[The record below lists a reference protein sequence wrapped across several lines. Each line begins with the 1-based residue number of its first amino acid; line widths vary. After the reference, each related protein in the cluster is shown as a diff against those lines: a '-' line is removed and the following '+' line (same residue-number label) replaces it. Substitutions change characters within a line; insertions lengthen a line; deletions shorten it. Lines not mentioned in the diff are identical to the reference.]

1 MKVYG
6 DQDADISYISK
17 KVVAILGYGNQG
29 RAQALNLRDSGVSVV
44 VGNIEDSYAQ
54 TARSDGFEVY
64 SPAEAAQ
71 RGDIL
76 ALLVPDEV
84 QAEVY
89 ATSIAPHIRP
99 RQVLDFAAG
108 YNIHF
113 GLIRPPA
120 DVDVI
125 MVAPRMIGVNVRR
138 AFETGGGVPAFVD
151 VWQNASGQGMEIAL
165 AFAKGIGATRAGVL
179 PVSFRDEVEIDLF
192 TEQALWPAIVNALV
206 TSYELLVEKG
216 YAPEAVLM
224 ELWGTGEAAEIM
236 TEMARTGLFR
246 QMTYHSRTSQYGTL
260 TNFDRVIPGGLKA
273 NFETALERIRSGKFA
288 EEFAEEKHRD
298 YPVYQELRKKALA
311 HSLNEVEDKVRN
323 FLDMAFK
330 AGTHQKAAAHS

>member
-179 PVSFRDEVEIDLF
+179 PVSFRIAGRERL
-192 TEQALWPAIVNALV
+192 
-206 TSYELLVEKG
+206 
-216 YAPEAVLM
+216 
-224 ELWGTGEAAEIM
+224 
-236 TEMARTGLFR
+236 RTGGSAHGA
-246 QMTYHSRTSQYGTL
+246 MG
-260 TNFDRVIPGGLKA
+260 DR
-273 NFETALERIRSGKFA
+273 RSGGDHDGNGA
-288 EEFAEEKHRD
+288 HGLIQAND
-298 YPVYQELRKKALA
+298 LSLA
-311 HSLNEVEDKVRN
+311 DESIRN
-323 FLDMAFK
+323 P
-330 AGTHQKAAAHS
+330 H

>member
-64 SPAEAAQ
+64 FPAEAAQ

-84 QAEVY
+84 QAEIY

-236 TEMARTGLFR
+236 TEMARTGLPLWS
-246 QMTYHSRTSQYGTL
+246 QAVGGVSGAPSAKHSPTRVCVSPFATL
-260 TNFDRVIPGGLKA
+260 ISR
-273 NFETALERIRSGKFA
+273 
-288 EEFAEEKHRD
+288 
-298 YPVYQELRKKALA
+298 ALA
-311 HSLNEVEDKVRN
+311 RRLNLCARTERRPSP
-323 FLDMAFK
+323 FASTSPGRSRSTM
-330 AGTHQKAAAHS
+330 S

>member
-1 MKVYG
+1 
-6 DQDADISYISK
+6 
-17 KVVAILGYGNQG
+17 
-29 RAQALNLRDSGVSVV
+29 
-44 VGNIEDSYAQ
+44 
-54 TARSDGFEVY
+54 
-64 SPAEAAQ
+64 
-71 RGDIL
+71 
-76 ALLVPDEV
+76 
-84 QAEVY
+84 
-89 ATSIAPHIRP
+89 
-99 RQVLDFAAG
+99 
-108 YNIHF
+108 
-113 GLIRPPA
+113 
-120 DVDVI
+120 
-125 MVAPRMIGVNVRR
+125 
-138 AFETGGGVPAFVD
+138 
-151 VWQNASGQGMEIAL
+151 
-165 AFAKGIGATRAGVL
+165 
-179 PVSFRDEVEIDLF
+179 
-192 TEQALWPAIVNALV
+192 
-206 TSYELLVEKG
+206 
-216 YAPEAVLM
+216 M